1 LAIRRGARDYNKANV
16 PFPGRIE
23 DLCGPLLFL
32 DSANGTTDNPILKL
46 YHKTVEDFFT
56 QNSED
61 VKASPHLSKFFVT
74 AEHVDVEIGLDCL
87 TYLSYDRYKKPCDL
101 DTLVRES
108 PKEHAFLRYAANYW
122 FQHLL
127 LCDKPT
133 AEVVQATTGFLKS
146 KALWTC
152 LGIQSRISPYLF
164 GRYDGQARKG
174 SYIMGLRGAEWVGDD
189 SFGVPLPQWL
199 LTHSEECKRLDVS
212 FCCFENEWR
221 EVLVTRPD
229 GLDACVPLKDIPQGC
244 NLAPLTKQKAVRV
257 AHLTD
262 SFSMGDVA
270 SFLSFDVSVG
280 KPLWANILYVPED
293 AKDKVRQIRVPLFS
307 SKHKPSRAEYT
318 LPIATDQKNWIDSI
332 ESDSKGQESPEA
344 WSFSQQTMA
353 VRRTTT
359 TQTES
364 FEMPLP
370 YRKQSENMPGK
381 YWETIMVEVPCS
393 VKASS
398 GIKIFQLIW
407 RPRMGVAGDDT
418 ASDDGEQ
425 GSDDES
431 VDAESTANE
440 DSESES
446 EMSNDDESDDDE
458 SNDDSSSSA
467 SEETDG
473 DRDDDDTEQA
483 DDSSATTEDSHEV
496 CSSNCLF
503 ILKSGKTPLW
513 TDIWTEELCK
523 WSNMVMAIHPTLP
536 LLVYTRKALQL
547 DVVDLETTKQSMVH
561 LPELADLQETSA
573 CCTRGWFMRSVCATV
588 DDG

>member
-1 LAIRRGARDYNKANV
+1 
-16 PFPGRIE
+16 
-23 DLCGPLLFL
+23 
-32 DSANGTTDNPILKL
+32 
-46 YHKTVEDFFT
+46 
-56 QNSED
+56 
-61 VKASPHLSKFFVT
+61 
-74 AEHVDVEIGLDCL
+74 
-87 TYLSYDRYKKPCDL
+87 
-101 DTLVRES
+101 
-108 PKEHAFLRYAANYW
+108 
-122 FQHLL
+122 
-127 LCDKPT
+127 
-133 AEVVQATTGFLKS
+133 
-146 KALWTC
+146 
-152 LGIQSRISPYLF
+152 
-164 GRYDGQARKG
+164 
-174 SYIMGLRGAEWVGDD
+174 
-189 SFGVPLPQWL
+189 
-199 LTHSEECKRLDVS
+199 
-212 FCCFENEWR
+212 
-221 EVLVTRPD
+221 
-229 GLDACVPLKDIPQGC
+229 
-244 NLAPLTKQKAVRV
+244 
-257 AHLTD
+257 
-262 SFSMGDVA
+262 MGDVA